1 MQLLDV
7 DNAESFET
15 AEAPRDWSDLGRLV
29 RRAAMAAVT
38 LHFAELAA
46 EAHHASHDD
55 SDDPTEAVI
64 R

>member
-1 MQLLDV
+1 MQLVDV
-7 DNAESFET
+7 GQVESFET
-15 AEAPRDWSDLGRLV
+15 TDVPHDWSDLGRLV

-46 EAHHASHDD
+46 DEHSVSHDD
-55 SDDPTEAVI
+55 SNHQTEADI